1 MSLTEILLLRVRLV
15 GFEDGEDV
23 SPRLQRQIAA
33 RGREMVVRRVTWDER
48 LYVFQVPIVKK
59 SVANGAAG
67 VNNATPGREELWS
80 LVL

>member
-1 MSLTEILLLRVRLV
+1 
-15 GFEDGEDV
+15 
-23 SPRLQRQIAA
+23 
-33 RGREMVVRRVTWDER
+33 MVVRRVTWDER